1 MCQAQDF
8 VKLALNIYIS
18 LMRKWRLSEGERF
31 TYGHHLVSGGA
42 LPESQVS
49 VPPKELLSRKE
60 EWVISPGLSHQ
71 DPLTVQKPREGFTRV
86 SGLFN

>member
-8 VKLALNIYIS
+8 VKLVLNIYIS

-31 TYGHHLVSGGA
+31 TYGHHLVNGGA

-49 VPPKELLSRKE
+49 VPPKG
-60 EWVISPGLSHQ
+60 V
-71 DPLTVQKPREGFTRV
+71 T
-86 SGLFN
+86 